1 MTANTTLLQR
11 PDLVDQVDLDG
22 EIVAFDGVDL
32 HRLAGPAAAVWRLLD
47 GALTLGD
54 IAEVLSVAY
63 GVELEEAR
71 RGVLDVAG
79 RLQDLALVS

>member
-1 MTANTTLLQR
+1 MTPPAAVLR
-11 PDLVDQVDLDG
+11 RRALVDEVDLDG

-54 IAEVLSVAY
+54 IAEVLAEAY
-63 GVELEEAR
+63 GVRVAESR
-71 RGVLDVAG
+71 RVVGEVAD
-79 RLQDLALVS
+79 RLRSLALAS